1 MASSSTPPPDDN
13 DHATAT
19 GVRPLSGPSPFAM
32 CLAGD
37 FTPTT
42 EGRARYEQNMRDM
55 VYASEQ
61 TEARVRQ
68 MRERERFFGP
78 MVPGSDEDEREQ
90 QRRQQSNTVALEN
103 DRRCAEWNRAVD
115 DDGMSADAPPGPKD
129 KQAIA
134 AFLASDR
141 SKAVSKQMAEFY
153 AEEAVIET
161 RMRATL
167 MGNAHSR
174 PLSDAYLIDPDGGGR
189 SAMASFL
196 EDAEVENRTRAA
208 VVENMHRYRPV
219 LAPGA
224 RVSLVAGTTH
234 PIDPNGGGRGSGYVM
249 SDGAPFF
256 FRPATK
262 AELRRQAEANAAF
275 AHPDS
280 RDPAAIVAAG
290 APNRLPEQHARDVR
304 AEKMAHIE
312 QCIKIVGDSTI
323 NAFDHVRI
331 GRMIAGLV
339 GRMERGE
346 LGPDECERLHTI
358 STSYDR
364 LVVTFVSP
372 LHHRRGRPRKQAR
385 THRRGKPDVR
395 MAPTSVDPSEASDRS
410 RMDAQPR
417 PKKGA
422 WPTFY
427 CKRCPINGRATANEL
442 PYGTLSRDVLCD
454 TCAVQMHAGDAFAQT
469 VAPIAAAYAVASS
482 SGFSR
487 TDEEMA
493 FHETI
498 RQAGE
503 EAREAAAAAAQ
514 PDSPR
519 PPMVIHPNGNV
530 ENYDDHAYLKAC
542 LPLIYGPDWERMS
555 NAVIAGFHAQAT
567 AAAVSQPAPNDDEHQ
582 QRMAFVAGRI
592 PARFING
599 EWMTIDPTHAME
611 VHPVIRERE
620 TVGAIAK
627 CRTQT
632 AAAATAASYPTPERE
647 ALDAEC
653 AAAMQAAIAEF
664 EREGW
669 NGSQSRG
676 GVSSMTGRAE
686 ELD

>member
-1 MASSSTPPPDDN
+1 
-13 DHATAT
+13 
-19 GVRPLSGPSPFAM
+19 M

-68 MRERERFFGP
+68 MRELERFFGP
-78 MVPGSDEDEREQ
+78 MEPGSDEDERTQ
-90 QRRQQSNTVALEN
+90 QRRQQSNAVALEN
-103 DRRCAEWNRAVD
+103 DQRRADWNRAVD
-115 DDGMSADAPPGPKD
+115 DDSMSAGAPFDPTD
-129 KQAIA
+129 KQAVA
-134 AFLASDR
+134 AFLASGR

-153 AEEAVIET
+153 AEEAVI
-161 RMRATL
+161 
-167 MGNAHSR
+167 
-174 PLSDAYLIDPDGGGR
+174 
-189 SAMASFL
+189 
-196 EDAEVENRTRAA
+196 ENRTRAA

-262 AELRRQAEANAAF
+262 ADLRRQAEDNAAF

-290 APNRLPEQHARDVR
+290 TPNRLPEQHARDVR

-331 GRMIAGLV
+331 GRMIASLV

-395 MAPTSVDPSEASDRS
+395 MAPTEPSAAAASDRS

-422 WPTFY
+422 WPTFH

-454 TCAVQMHAGDAFAQT
+454 TCAVQMHAGDALAQAAT
-469 VAPIAAAYAVASS
+469 GHAAAASS

-487 TDEEMA
+487 TDEQMA
-493 FHETI
+493 FHEAV
-498 RQAGE
+498 RQADE
-503 EAREAAAAAAQ
+503 EARAAAAAATAD
-514 PDSPR
+514 PPS
-519 PPMVIHPNGNV
+519 PMVIHPNGDV
-530 ENYDDHAYLKAC
+530 ENFNDDAYLKAC
-542 LPLIYGPDWERMS
+542 LPLLYGPDWERTS
-555 NAVIAGFHAQAT
+555 NAVMAEFRAQAVEADERAV
-567 AAAVSQPAPNDDEHQ
+567 AASSSSNWDTE
-582 QRMAFVAGRI
+582 RI
-592 PARFING
+592 LR
-599 EWMTIDPTHAME
+599 D
-611 VHPVIRERE
+611 RE
-620 TVGAIAK
+620 TVGA
-627 CRTQT
+627 TQ
-632 AAAATAASYPTPERE
+632 AREGQESRRLE
-647 ALDAEC
+647 ALTRFCEEHKASTGPSEFSRR
-653 AAAMQAAIAEF
+653 MQALYNEHTQQQQQQHGDWMLVDAACVT
-664 EREGW
+664 
-669 NGSQSRG
+669 GSDAHQ
-676 GVSSMTGRAE
+676 ADK
-686 ELD
+686 LD